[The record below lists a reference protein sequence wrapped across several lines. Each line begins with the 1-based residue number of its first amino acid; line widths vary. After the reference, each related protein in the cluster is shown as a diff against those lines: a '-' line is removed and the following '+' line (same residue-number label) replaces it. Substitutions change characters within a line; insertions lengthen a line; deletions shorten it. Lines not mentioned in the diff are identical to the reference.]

1 MNYYDREL
9 ERQHE
14 RFLEPDEPKPLCKC
28 ESCGEP
34 LYEGDAVLEWWQ
46 EGEVF
51 CDEKCLLEYAGATP
65 VILGY

>member
-1 MNYYDREL
+1 MIKDIIYPAIFAM
-9 ERQHE
+9 H
-14 RFLEPDEPKPLCKC
+14 PDEDCYSIIFPDIP
-28 ESCGEP
+28 GAVTQG
-34 LYEGDAVLEWWQ
+34 EGDAVLEWWQ